1 MDTWILSESA
11 LVAGQVQLALKR
23 HGIDCPDSKLIDPA
37 ELDALSR
44 AGDSRGRTFFCAMHR
59 LTAEHFEFLRRLRSL
74 TDKEVVV
81 VAAPPDHS
89 TLLQAMRAGATDY
102 LNADSRLDAEVA
114 EFVLRVQV
122 GSSSTAAKG
131 RLISVV
137 PCDGPSDGSIL
148 AVNVAA
154 VIAGRIGT
162 CALLDFHL
170 RGGDLSLL
178 LKTVPRHT
186 LSDLLRQHDRF
197 DEAMLNQALT
207 PHESGIR
214 LLAGLPMFSDLR
226 SLDVAA
232 CQRIVRLAQG
242 SHPFTIV
249 NCEDIS
255 HAEQIQAVAASDDVI
270 LTIRM
275 DLVSINRARQLMQ
288 FMVRNRVPL
297 ERIHVVAMG
306 TGNSG
311 ELPSTAVKSV
321 LGIASLHHVP
331 ADQAAITVSINVGN
345 PLVLESPK
353 SAPSRAIVTL
363 VGDLTGL
370 RSQTPQ
376 APAQRSSLLGR
387 AAAVLAIH
395 TASC

>member
-1 MDTWILSESA
+1 
-11 LVAGQVQLALKR
+11 
-23 HGIDCPDSKLIDPA
+23 
-37 ELDALSR
+37 
-44 AGDSRGRTFFCAMHR
+44 
-59 LTAEHFEFLRRLRSL
+59 
-74 TDKEVVV
+74 
-81 VAAPPDHS
+81 
-89 TLLQAMRAGATDY
+89 
-102 LNADSRLDAEVA
+102 
-114 EFVLRVQV
+114 
-122 GSSSTAAKG
+122 
-131 RLISVV
+131 
-137 PCDGPSDGSIL
+137 
-148 AVNVAA
+148 
-154 VIAGRIGT
+154 
-162 CALLDFHL
+162 
-170 RGGDLSLL
+170 
-178 LKTVPRHT
+178 
-186 LSDLLRQHDRF
+186 
-197 DEAMLNQALT
+197 MLNQALT

-226 SLDVAA
+226 SLDVAS

-242 SHPFTIV
+242 SHAFTIV

-255 HAEQIQAVAASDDVI
+255 HAEQIQAIAASDDVI

-297 ERIHVVAMG
+297 DRIHVVAMG

-311 ELPSTAVKSV
+311 ELPSSAVKSV
-321 LGIASLHHVP
+321 LGISSLHHVP

-370 RSQTPQ
+370 RPQTSQ